1 MKIINKI
8 IATVVVIMMV
18 LFNSMAFAVEIT
30 NGTVNTE
37 TLRLRKEASTDSIVL
52 ELLSKDDKVEIL
64 EEKDEW
70 YKVKFK
76 DYTGYVSKEFISK
89 NGEVKINQANNS
101 EVKEKEDNN
110 TQKGENTKAQES
122 TSQSTSNSNTSAQ
135 TSTNIKGKEALTIAE
150 VKLYVLPLINSK
162 VVTNL
167 ESKTSVKIINIAGGW
182 AYVNVNEVNGWI
194 RLDKLSTLEL
204 SSASNTEN
212 AKTDTSQSNTNNTEA
227 NTTQTNNN
235 EESSK
240 ASFTARNAYVSA
252 SSVNV
257 RSNASTNSQV
267 VSTISQ
273 NTQVKLVG
281 EENNWYKVQ
290 VNNKNGYIL
299 KTLVSDKKVEVTSR
313 SATPTRETTSNTAT
327 KTNNNSTNTNASTT
341 NNTNKSSTNTSTK
354 TSETKAQEQ
363 KNNTN
368 TATQVSSSKGEQVIA
383 YAKNYLGCR
392 YVYGG
397 SGPSVFDCS
406 GFTMYVYKH
415 FGYSMG
421 HSAVTQAYLGT
432 YVPRSN
438 LQPGDLII
446 FNNQANKSIG
456 HVGMYVGGGNFI
468 HASSGSGKIIISP
481 LSNAYYNSRYVTA
494 RRIFN

>member
-8 IATVVVIMMV
+8 IATVVVIMMI
-18 LFNSMAFAVEIT
+18 LFNSMAFAVEVT

-64 EEKDEW
+64 EEKGEW

-76 DYTGYVSKEFISK
+76 DYTGYVSKEFITKS
-89 NGEVKINQANNS
+89 GEVKSSTSTSSETKSNEGEDTQKSENDATQSTTTQSTTIQATIDA
-101 EVKEKEDNN
+101 KEKNAVTN
-110 TQKGENTKAQES
+110 ES
-122 TSQSTSNSNTSAQ
+122 
-135 TSTNIKGKEALTIAE
+135 
-150 VKLYVLPLINSK
+150 VKVYILPLINSNI
-162 VVTNL
+162 VTSL
-167 ESKTSVKIINIAGGW
+167 EAKTSVKIVNIAGGW
-182 AYVNVNEVNGWI
+182 AYVNANEVNGWI
-194 RLDKLSTLEL
+194 RLDKLSMSE
-204 SSASNTEN
+204 SSSESNVNNSE
-212 AKTDTSQSNTNNTEA
+212 TDSSQSNADKTEES
-227 NTTQTNNN
+227 TTQTNKT
-235 EESSK
+235 EESNK
-240 ASFTARNAYVSA
+240 TEFLARNAYIKS

-257 RSNASTNSQV
+257 RSSASTSSQV
-267 VSTISQ
+267 VTTVSQ
-273 NTQVKLVG
+273 NTQVKLIG
-281 EENNWYKVQ
+281 EENDWYKVQ

-299 KTLVSDKKVEVTSR
+299 KTLVSDTKVEVTSR
-313 SATPTRETTSNTAT
+313 SATLSRETTKNTG
-327 KTNNNSTNTNASTT
+327 TNTNTNTNTNTSTNTNAS
-341 NNTNKSSTNTSTK
+341 
-354 TSETKAQEQ
+354 
-363 KNNTN
+363 NTN
-368 TATQVSSSKGEQVIA
+368 TTSQTSTTSNSGTKTQEQQTSANTISQVSSSKGEQVIA
-383 YAKNYLGCR
+383 YAKNYLGCK

-446 FNNQANKSIG
+446 FNNQANTSIG
-456 HVGMYVGGGNFI
+456 HVGIYVGGGNFI

-481 LSNAYYNSRYVTA
+481 LSNAYYNTRYVTA

>member
-8 IATVVVIMMV
+8 IATVVVIMMM
-18 LFNSMAFAVEIT
+18 LFNSMAFAVEVT

-37 TLRLRKEASTDSIVL
+37 TLRLRKEPSTDSIVL

-89 NGEVKINQANNS
+89 NGEIKSSEEKNNEKNNS
-101 EVKEKEDNN
+101 E
-110 TQKGENTKAQES
+110 ENTTE
-122 TSQSTSNSNTSAQ
+122 NTTTEGTVNVKSKNAV
-135 TSTNIKGKEALTIAE
+135 TNVE
-150 VKLYVLPLINSK
+150 VKVYILPLINSN
-162 VVTNL
+162 VITSL
-167 ESKTSVKIINIAGGW
+167 EQKTSVEIVNIAGGW
-182 AYVNVNEVNGWI
+182 AYVNVNDVSGWI
-194 RLDKLSTLEL
+194 RLDKLSISESNNNSNANSSETNN
-204 SSASNTEN
+204 SQSASKEKST
-212 AKTDTSQSNTNNTEA
+212 
-227 NTTQTNNN
+227 TTQT
-235 EESSK
+235 SSQETTK
-240 ASFTARNAYVSA
+240 QTEFTVRNAYVSA

-257 RSNASTNSQV
+257 RSSASTSSQV
-267 VSTISQ
+267 VTTLLQ
-273 NTQVKLVG
+273 NEQIKLVG
-281 EENNWYKVQ
+281 EENGWYKVK

-299 KTLVSDKKVEVTSR
+299 KTLVSDTKVQVTSR
-313 SATPTRETTSNTAT
+313 SAVATRETTKTTNTTTSNTAT
-327 KTNNNSTNTNASTT
+327 TSTQAANQTSSVSSNTATT
-341 NNTNKSSTNTSTK
+341 QEQQSSTK
-354 TSETKAQEQ
+354 TTSQT
-363 KNNTN
+363 
-368 TATQVSSSKGEQVIA
+368 SSSKGEQVVA
-383 YAKNYLGCR
+383 YAKNYLGCK

-446 FNNQANKSIG
+446 FNNQANTSIG

-481 LSNAYYNSRYVTA
+481 LSNAYYNTRYVTA

>member
-8 IATVVVIMMV
+8 ITTVVVIMLM
-18 LFNSMAFAVEIT
+18 LFNSMAFAVEVT

-37 TLRLRKEASTDSIVL
+37 TLRLRKEPSTDSIVL
-52 ELLSKDDKVEIL
+52 ELLSKDDKLEIL

-89 NGEVKINQANNS
+89 NGEVKSSEEKNNKENTTKNTDENTATEGTVDVKDKNAVTNV
-101 EVKEKEDNN
+101 EVKVY
-110 TQKGENTKAQES
+110 
-122 TSQSTSNSNTSAQ
+122 
-135 TSTNIKGKEALTIAE
+135 I
-150 VKLYVLPLINSK
+150 LPLINSN
-162 VVTNL
+162 VVTSL
-167 ESKTSVKIINIAGGW
+167 EQKTSVEIVNVAGGW
-182 AYVNVNEVNGWI
+182 AYVNVNNVSGWI
-194 RLDKLSTLEL
+194 RLDKLSISE
-204 SSASNTEN
+204 SSNNSNVSNSETDN
-212 AKTDTSQSNTNNTEA
+212 SQTDTNKVEK
-227 NTTQTNNN
+227 NTTQTTKQT
-235 EESSK
+235 E
-240 ASFTARNAYVSA
+240 FTARNAYVSA

-257 RSNASTNSQV
+257 RSSASTTSQV
-267 VSTISQ
+267 VTTLLQ
-273 NTQVKLVG
+273 NEQIKLVG
-281 EENNWYKVQ
+281 EENGWYKVE

-299 KTLVSDKKVEVTSR
+299 KTLVSDTKVQVTSR
-313 SATPTRETTSNTAT
+313 SAVPTRETTENTNKNT
-327 KTNNNSTNTNASTT
+327 STNINTNTT
-341 NNTNKSSTNTSTK
+341 NNTTKTATTTNTTVATSTNAAATTSSAQTTNQTNTTNSSETKVEAQQSSTNT
-354 TSETKAQEQ
+354 TSQT
-363 KNNTN
+363 
-368 TATQVSSSKGEQVIA
+368 SSSKGEQVVA
-383 YAKNYLGCR
+383 YAKNYLGCK

-446 FNNQANKSIG
+446 FNNQANTSIG

-481 LSNAYYNSRYVTA
+481 LSNAYYNTRYVTA

>member
-8 IATVVVIMMV
+8 ITTVVVIMLMS
-18 LFNSMAFAVEIT
+18 FNSMAFAVEVT

-37 TLRLRKEASTDSIVL
+37 TLRLRKEPSTDSIVL
-52 ELLSKDDKVEIL
+52 ELLSKDDKVEVL

-89 NGEVKINQANNS
+89 KGEVKSSAENNNKENTTKNTDGNNVTEATVDVKGKNAVTNV
-101 EVKEKEDNN
+101 EVKVY
-110 TQKGENTKAQES
+110 
-122 TSQSTSNSNTSAQ
+122 
-135 TSTNIKGKEALTIAE
+135 I
-150 VKLYVLPLINSK
+150 LPLINSN
-162 VVTNL
+162 VVTSL
-167 ESKTSVKIINIAGGW
+167 ESKTSVEIVNIAGGW
-182 AYVNVNEVNGWI
+182 AYVNVNNVSGWI
-194 RLDKLSTLEL
+194 RLDKLSNSESNNNSNVSTSEKD
-204 SSASNTEN
+204 NTETDNTQKDNSQTDANKVEENN
-212 AKTDTSQSNTNNTEA
+212 AQ
-227 NTTQTNNN
+227 TTKQT
-235 EESSK
+235 K
-240 ASFTARNAYVSA
+240 FTAKNAYVSA

-257 RSNASTNSQV
+257 RSSASTSSQV
-267 VSTISQ
+267 ITTLLQ
-273 NTQVKLVG
+273 NEQIKLVG
-281 EENNWYKVQ
+281 EENGWYKVE
-290 VNNKNGYIL
+290 VNNRNGYIL
-299 KTLVSDKKVEVTSR
+299 KTLVSDKKVQVTSR
-313 SATPTRETTSNTAT
+313 SAVPTRETTENTNKNTNADAT
-327 KTNNNSTNTNASTT
+327 TTNTNATTSKNTAATTSSAQTANQTNTT
-341 NNTNKSSTNTSTK
+341 NSG
-354 TSETKAQEQ
+354 ETKVQEQ
-363 KNNTN
+363 QSNTN
-368 TATQVSSSKGEQVIA
+368 TTTQTSSSRGEQVVA
-383 YAKNYLGCR
+383 YAKNFLGCK

-446 FNNQANKSIG
+446 INNQANTSIG
-456 HVGMYVGGGNFI
+456 HVGIYVGGGNFI

-481 LSNAYYNSRYVTA
+481 LSNAYYNTRYVTA